1 MAVFCKWRLDRGEW
15 VLHECPTRT
24 FKLIKICRSIAD
36 QFNKQND
43 WNEHMQQGIEA
54 MAERAD
60 EVMTLR
66 ETVAMLET
74 RVNEIY
80 QVKEVLVERK
90 PAGRLKRSQ

>member
-1 MAVFCKWRLDRGEW
+1 MDVPSSLIDGR
-15 VLHECPTRT
+15 VL
-24 FKLIKICRSIAD
+24 SIAD